1 MTTNYLQAL
10 NIGSGLNTTEIVDA
24 IVAAKRVPK
33 ETMINKQIETR
44 EVQVSSLSEIKSSLS
59 SFQTNLSLYSGI
71 NGLALGNNGTSVVA
85 TITNADQ
92 AGEFS
97 HDIEV
102 SSLATSQT
110 LSFDGFPSASAN
122 IGTGSLAFEF
132 GTWSGGS
139 FTGNGT
145 SQPVTITTGN
155 DTLEGI
161 AASIN
166 DADMGVTASVVQ
178 KSDNDFAL
186 VIRSSTGLDNAM
198 RISVTPVDVN
208 EDLDELDF
216 SSYNGAKEVAAAADA
231 SLTLD
236 GVSVT
241 RNSNSITDLVD
252 GVTLSLS
259 STTSSAETISASYDT
274 DTALLAAEGFV
285 AELNAVI
292 TLLRSKSARGNETQ
306 AKGDLPGD
314 PLVRSMIN
322 QINSITS
329 EEIVGFGDDPVY
341 LANYG
346 VMTNRDGSIS
356 VNAAMFRKAYEA
368 NPDEFNAI
376 LNSRVTTG
384 SSLVSGTVSGSDYTP
399 GSYAFAVAGNAASV
413 DGNAMTFSDDEY
425 SIATGNANG
434 LVVELSGSGANTTI
448 YMGRSLLDKLDAF
461 VETSLSYGN
470 DIDERIS
477 EYNNDISDYTSSLI
491 EFQTQIDALRTQYT
505 NQFAA
510 MDAAVANLNKTKES
524 LTMMMDGWKA
534 MNSR

>member
-24 IVAAKRVPK
+24 IVAARRVPK

-44 EVQVSSLSEIKSSLS
+44 EVQVSSLSEIKNSLS
-59 SFQTNLSLYSGI
+59 SFQTNMSLYSGV
-71 NGLALGNNGTSVVA
+71 NGLALGNNGSSVVA
-85 TITNADQ
+85 SITDADQ
-92 AGEFS
+92 AGEFR

-110 LSFDGFPSASAN
+110 LSFDGFTSASSSM
-122 IGTGSLAFEF
+122 GTGSLAFEF

-139 FTGNGT
+139 FAANGT
-145 SQPVTITTGN
+145 TGTVSITTGN

-166 DADMGVTASVVQ
+166 DAGMGVTASVVQ
-178 KSDNDFAL
+178 KSDSNYAL

-198 RISVTPVDVN
+198 RISVTPDDVN
-208 EDLDELDF
+208 DDLDELDF

-231 SLTLD
+231 SLTID

-241 RNSNSITDLVD
+241 RSSNSITDLVD

-259 STTSSAETISASYDT
+259 STTSGAETISASYDT
-274 DTALLAAEGFV
+274 DAALLAAEGFV

-292 TLLRSKSARGNETQ
+292 TLLRAKSARGTESESG
-306 AKGDLPGD
+306 GDLPGD

-322 QINSITS
+322 QINAITS
-329 EEIVGFGDDPVY
+329 EEIMGFGDDPVY
-341 LANYG
+341 LARYG

-356 VNAAMFRKAYEA
+356 VNAATFRDAFEA

-384 SSLVSGTVSGSDYTP
+384 SSMVTGSVNSNRYTP
-399 GSYAFAVAGNAASV
+399 GNYAFTISGSTATIDGDQMTLSNGDYYISSGNAS
-413 DGNAMTFSDDEY
+413 
-425 SIATGNANG
+425 G
-434 LVVELSGSGANTTI
+434 LSVELNGSGTDTTV
-448 YMGRSLLDKLDAF
+448 YMGRSLLDKLDVF
-461 VETSLSYGN
+461 VTASLSYGN
-470 DIDERIS
+470 DIDERIT
-477 EYNNDISDYTSSLI
+477 EYNHDISDYTESLI
-491 EFQTQIDALRTQYT
+491 EFQAQIDSLQAQYT
-505 NQFAA
+505 DQFAA
-510 MDAAVANLNKTKES
+510 MDSAVASLNKTKES

-534 MNSR
+534 MNS

>member
-24 IVAAKRVPK
+24 IVAARRVPK
-33 ETMINKQIETR
+33 ETMINNQIETR
-44 EVQVSSLSEIKSSLS
+44 EVQVSSLSEIKNSLS
-59 SFQTNLSLYSGI
+59 SFQSNLSLYSGI

-85 TITNADQ
+85 TITDADQ

-110 LSFDGFPSASAN
+110 LAFDGFSSASAN
-122 IGTGSLAFEF
+122 IGTGSLAFQF
-132 GTWSGGS
+132 GTWSGSS

-145 SQPVTITTGN
+145 SQTVNITTGN

-166 DADMGVTASVVQ
+166 DSDMGVTASVVQ

-198 RISVTPVDVN
+198 RISVIPDDVN

-216 SSYNGAKEVAAAADA
+216 SIYNGAKEVAAAANA

-259 STTSSAETISASYDT
+259 STTSGAETISASYDT

-285 AELNAVI
+285 AELNSVI
-292 TLLRSKSARGNETQ
+292 TLLRDKSARGNDTE
-306 AKGDLPGD
+306 ASGDLPGD

-356 VNAAMFRKAYEA
+356 VNASTFRQAYEA
-368 NPDEFNAI
+368 NPDAFNAI
-376 LNSRVTTG
+376 LNSRVTTD
-384 SSLVSGTVSGSDYTP
+384 SSLVSGSVAGTRYTP
-399 GSYAFAVAGNAASV
+399 GNYAFTISGSTATIDSDLMTLSNEEYYISSGNAS
-413 DGNAMTFSDDEY
+413 
-425 SIATGNANG
+425 G
-434 LVVELSGSGANTTI
+434 LSVELNGGGANTTVF
-448 YMGRSLLDKLDAF
+448 MGRSLLAKLDAF

-477 EYNNDISDYTSSLI
+477 EYNDDISDYAASLA
-491 EFQTQIDALRTQYT
+491 EFQIQIDALQAQYT
-505 NQFAA
+505 SQFAA

-534 MNSR
+534 MNN

>member
-24 IVAAKRVPK
+24 IVAARRVPK
-33 ETMINKQIETR
+33 ETMINNQIETR
-44 EVQVSSLSEIKSSLS
+44 EVQVSSLSEIKNSLS

-85 TITNADQ
+85 TITDADQ

-110 LSFDGFPSASAN
+110 LAFDGFSSASAN
-122 IGTGSLAFEF
+122 IGTGSLAFQF
-132 GTWSGGS
+132 GTWSGSS

-145 SQPVTITTGN
+145 SQTVNITTGN

-166 DADMGVTASVVQ
+166 DANMGATASVVQ
-178 KSDNDFAL
+178 KSDNDYAL

-198 RISVTPVDVN
+198 RISVTADDAN

-216 SSYNGAKEVAAAADA
+216 STYNGAKEVVAAANA

-252 GVTLSLS
+252 GVTLALS
-259 STTSSAETISASYDT
+259 STTSGAETISASYDT

-285 AELNAVI
+285 TELNAVI
-292 TLLRSKSARGNETQ
+292 TLLNDKSARGNDTE

-322 QINSITS
+322 QIKNITS

-356 VNAAMFRKAYEA
+356 VNATTFRQAYEA
-368 NPDEFNAI
+368 NPDAFNAI
-376 LNSRVTTG
+376 LNSRVTTD
-384 SSLVSGTVSGSDYTP
+384 SSLVSGSVTGTRYTP
-399 GSYAFAVAGNAASV
+399 GNYAFTISGSTATIDSDQMTLSNGEYYISSGNAS
-413 DGNAMTFSDDEY
+413 
-425 SIATGNANG
+425 G
-434 LVVELSGSGANTTI
+434 LSVELNGSGANTTVF
-448 YMGRSLLDKLDAF
+448 MGRSLLDKLDAF

-477 EYNNDISDYTSSLI
+477 GYNDDISDYATSLI
-491 EFQTQIDALRTQYT
+491 EFQIQIDALQAQYT
-505 NQFAA
+505 NQFAT

-534 MNSR
+534 MNN

>member
-10 NIGSGLNTTEIVDA
+10 NIGSSLNTTEIVDA
-24 IVAAKRVPK
+24 IVAARRVPK

-44 EVQVSSLSEIKSSLS
+44 EVQVSGLSEIKNSLS
-59 SFQTNLSLYSGI
+59 SFRTNLPLYSGI
-71 NGLALGNNGTSVVA
+71 NGLALESNGTSVVA
-85 TITNADQ
+85 AITDTDK

-110 LSFDGFPSASAN
+110 LSFDGFSSASAN

-132 GTWSGGS
+132 GTWSGSS
-139 FTGNGT
+139 FASNGT
-145 SQPVTITTGN
+145 SQAVTITAGN

-178 KSDNDFAL
+178 KSDNNYAL

-198 RISVTPVDVN
+198 RISVTPDDAN
-208 EDLDELDF
+208 ENLDELDF
-216 SSYNGAKEVAAAADA
+216 SSYNGAKEVAAAANA

-241 RNSNSITDLVD
+241 RSSNSITDLVD

-259 STTSSAETISASYDT
+259 STTSGAETISARYDT

-314 PLVRSMIN
+314 PLVRSLIN

-329 EEIVGFGDDPVY
+329 EEIVGFGDNPVY

-356 VNAAMFRKAYEA
+356 VNATTFRKAYEA

-384 SSLVSGTVSGSDYTP
+384 SSLVSGTASGSDYTA
-399 GSYAFAVAGNAASV
+399 GSYTFAVAGNAASI
-413 DGNAMTFSDDEY
+413 DGNAMTFSDGEY
-425 SIATGNANG
+425 SIATGNATG
-434 LVVELSGSGANTTI
+434 LVIELNGTGTNTTVF
-448 YMGRSLLDKLDAF
+448 MGRSLLDKLDAF
-461 VETSLSYGN
+461 IETSVSYGN

-477 EYNNDISDYTSSLI
+477 EYNDDISDYTSSLI
-491 EFQTQIDALRTQYT
+491 EFQAQIDALHAQYT
-505 NQFAA
+505 SQFAT

>member
-110 LSFDGFPSASAN
+110 LSFDGFSSASAN
-122 IGTGSLAFEF
+122 IGTGSLAFQF
-132 GTWSGGS
+132 GTWSGSS
-139 FTGNGT
+139 FTANGT
-145 SQPVTITTGN
+145 SQTVNITTGN

-178 KSDNDFAL
+178 KSDNNYAL

-198 RISVTPVDVN
+198 RISVTPDDVN

-216 SSYNGAKEVAAAADA
+216 STYNGAKEVVAAANA

-241 RNSNSITDLVD
+241 RSSNSITDLVD

-259 STTSSAETISASYDT
+259 STTSDAETISASYDT

-292 TLLRSKSARGNETQ
+292 TLLRDKSARGSETES
-306 AKGDLPGD
+306 KGDLPGD
-314 PLVRSMIN
+314 PLVRSLIN
-322 QINSITS
+322 QIKSITS
-329 EEIVGFGDDPVY
+329 EEIVGFGDNPVY

-356 VNAAMFRKAYEA
+356 VNAATFREAYEA
-368 NPDEFNAI
+368 NPDAFNAI

-384 SSLVSGTVSGSDYTP
+384 SSLVSASVTGTRYTP
-399 GSYAFAVAGNAASV
+399 GNYAFTIAGGTATIDSNQMTLSDGKYYISSGNAS
-413 DGNAMTFSDDEY
+413 
-425 SIATGNANG
+425 G
-434 LVVELSGSGANTTI
+434 LSVELNGGGTDTTV
-448 YMGRSLLDKLDAF
+448 YMGRSLLEKLNAF
-461 VETSLSYGN
+461 VESSLSYGN

-477 EYNNDISDYTSSLI
+477 EYNEDISEYATTLAD
-491 EFQTQIDALRTQYT
+491 FQIQIDALQTKYT

-510 MDAAVANLNKTKES
+510 MDSAIASLNKTKES

-534 MNSR
+534 MNN